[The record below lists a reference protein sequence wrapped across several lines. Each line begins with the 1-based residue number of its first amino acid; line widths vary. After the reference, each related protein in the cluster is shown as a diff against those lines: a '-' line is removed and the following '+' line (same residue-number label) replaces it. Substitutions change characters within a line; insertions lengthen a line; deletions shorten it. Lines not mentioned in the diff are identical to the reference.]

1 MEDLISPISDI
12 SIIVAIENI
21 GPVLK
26 SSTSKEMIS
35 DQNDA
40 NIVLYFTQRVVFS
53 LGFGNEQVE
62 FNKFHGPLSLIK
74 TKTDKGLLLPIKF
87 KDTDSSDSRIVQF
100 GRDVIFVLQFLESD
114 YNLIQKHQMDL
125 LQKSLEEIE
134 ISCPNFDYLPL
145 KEEKTINKLAETLK
159 EKLNRFMSL
168 RLWADEHG
176 SSLLHLGTL
185 NSLTGLHRILA
196 AQLVGTPA
204 GLTIDKMN
212 QKLSKD
218 ENKNIEEALQDL
230 LDMGFINKKRID
242 ESNFKYLVV

>member
-1 MEDLISPISDI
+1 MPLKDLILEIFEDCGAESSFDELTETDQRRLCAAYLRENDE
-12 SIIVAIENI
+12 VVLDLLQIE
-21 GPVLK
+21 VL
-26 SSTSKEMIS
+26 
-35 DQNDA
+35 
-40 NIVLYFTQRVVFS
+40 VF
-53 LGFGNEQVE
+53 L
-62 FNKFHGPLSLIK
+62 H
-74 TKTDKGLLLPIKF
+74 LLNFLF
-87 KDTDSSDSRIVQF
+87 LAL
-100 GRDVIFVLQFLESD
+100 IFVLQFFESD